1 MMLRDTLQVKRLV
14 PEAPT
19 GEYTLRKFTGQPEE
33 QFSSTV
39 IYSTLRARCDMDTDG
54 GGWMVIQR
62 RLPGGNVNFTRNWAD
77 YENGFGDLSGEFW
90 YGLKNIHHLTTQD
103 HVELRIDMERETDG
117 GRFSW
122 TYQTFRIA
130 GATDN
135 YRLTIGEGQKE
146 GEGQGTGNDAM
157 AFHNDEQFTTYDNDN
172 DKHGGGN
179 CGYNHQGGWWY
190 KVCYR
195 ANLNGPHETPSLP
208 GVDQNHA
215 KLEWHDGS
223 WVDLH
228 SAEMKIRVKQ
238 CVPETC

>member
-1 MMLRDTLQVKRLV
+1 MLSDILQVKKLV

-33 QFSSTV
+33 QFSSTI

-54 GGWMVIQR
+54 GGWMVIQK
-62 RLPGGNVNFTRNWAD
+62 RLPGGSVNFTRNWAD

-90 YGLKNIHHLTTQD
+90 YGLKKIHQLTTRD
-103 HVELRIDMERETDG
+103 HVELRIDMVRETDG
-117 GRFSW
+117 GTFSW
-122 TYQTFRIA
+122 TYQTFRVA
-130 GATDN
+130 GAADK
-135 YRLTIGEGQKE
+135 YRLTIGEGQGQ
-146 GEGQGTGNDAM
+146 GEGQGTGHDAM
-157 AFHNDEQFTTYDNDN
+157 AYQNGRQFTTYDNDN

-179 CGYNHQGGWWY
+179 CGYIHQGGWWY
-190 KVCYR
+190 NVCYN

-208 GVDQNHA
+208 GVDQNNA

-223 WVDLH
+223 SWLDLS